1 MIFIKER
8 IGKLLSYLE
17 ELVYPMS
24 VFAGAY
30 RMKKTEEKFQDIE
43 GLDTAAWEWL
53 EENQSWG
60 GHREYYWFETTV
72 VIPEEFDGRC
82 VVYELRTGR
91 EGNWDATNP
100 QFTIY
105 VNGKLRQGLDVNHRE
120 VVLSEAAE
128 AGECYRIV
136 LSAFTGD
143 QNFSLKLDS
152 RLRVLDRRTE
162 QYYYDCLA
170 PYETAKL
177 LEPVDPAY
185 ITIITH
191 LNQSLNL
198 LDLRKEYSE
207 SYYESLKKASEY
219 LEKEFYGKECGSSE
233 ATVYTVGHTH
243 LDVAWLWTLAV
254 TEDKAVRSFSTVLA
268 LMDRYPEYTFMS
280 SQPQLYQ
287 YVKKNAPQV
296 YEKIKE
302 RVAEG
307 RWEVEGGMFLEPDCN
322 IASGESLVRQC
333 LYGTRFFQQE
343 FGKDNVILWL
353 PDVFGYSAAL
363 PQIMLKCGL
372 SYFMTTK
379 LSWNELNRMPYDTFW
394 WEGIDGSRVLT
405 HFVSS
410 RDYKAPADEGGY
422 KNAYYTTYNA
432 MLEPVQVK
440 GCWDRYEPKYL
451 NKEVLMTYGYGD
463 GGGGPTAAMLEN
475 QRRTARGIPGCP
487 RTKNCLA
494 REFFEVLD
502 SHVRDNKY
510 LPSWVGELYLEYH
523 RGTYTSMARNKRY
536 NRKAEFAFSN
546 LELYSVLG
554 QRLAG
559 EPYPAS
565 QLHSGW
571 EVILRNQFHDILPG
585 SSIRE
590 VYEDSKAE
598 YEEIFSMSQE
608 LTDGMLS
615 RIANCIRA
623 DRGSVVV
630 FNPGSTWSNE
640 TVAFAD
646 GENRRVLAVYDG
658 EKKLPLQYREDGSFL
673 FLAKDVPPKGYKVFA
688 LREEES
694 DQDPVMLASPEHME
708 NGYFI
713 LEFNEKGQFSRIY
726 DKLARREVLKPG
738 QAGNVLVT
746 YEDRPHNY
754 DAWDVNNYYTEKSW
768 EMDQV
773 ERIAVTENGPVR
785 ACVRIE
791 RKYLDSTVVQNICLY
806 RDIPRIDITN
816 EIDWKEHQIFVRALF
831 PVDVH
836 ANEAAFDIQYGNVKR
851 ATHYNTSWD
860 FAKFEVCAHK
870 WLDLSEDGYGV
881 SLLNDCKYGC
891 SVHDGVI
898 GLSLLK
904 SAVAPNPD
912 ADKERHRFTYSLYPH
927 SGDWKEA
934 NTVAQAYRLNN
945 PSQAVIKETQG
956 GFLKD
961 AYSFV
966 TCNRDN
972 VIVEVVKKAEDS
984 EEIVVRLY
992 ECYNRRTSAEL
1003 VFGEAL
1009 AAVSEC
1015 SMLEKELSVGQMA
1028 PDSEPVLLSDGR
1040 TVRLSMKPYEIK
1052 TLKLSL

>member
-1 MIFIKER
+1 MNFIKER

-24 VFAGAY
+24 VSAGAY
-30 RMKKTEEKFQDIE
+30 RMKKTEERFQDIE
-43 GLDTAAWEWL
+43 GLDTESWEWL
-53 EENQSWG
+53 KENQSWG

-120 VVLSEAAE
+120 VVLSEAAG
-128 AGECYRIV
+128 AGERYRIV

-143 QNFSLKLDS
+143 QNFGLKLDS
-152 RLRVLDRRTE
+152 RLRVLDRKTE

-170 PYETAKL
+170 PYETARL
-177 LEPVDPAY
+177 LKPEDPAY

-207 SYYESLKKASEY
+207 SYYQSLKKANDY
-219 LEKEFYGKECGSSE
+219 IKKEFYEKECGNSE

-268 LMDRYPEYTFMS
+268 LMDQYPEYTFMS

-296 YEKIKE
+296 YEKIRE

-432 MLEPVQVK
+432 MLEPIQVK

-487 RTKNCLA
+487 RTKNCSA

-502 SHVRDNKY
+502 SHVRDNKD

-536 NRKAEFAFSN
+536 NRKAEFAYLN

-559 EPYPAS
+559 SAYPDS
-565 QLHSGW
+565 QLHSAW

-585 SSIRE
+585 SSIKE

-598 YEEIFSMSQE
+598 YEDIFKLNRE
-608 LTDGMLS
+608 LTGGVQNC
-615 RIANCIRA
+615 IANCIRA

-640 TVAFAD
+640 TVAFAG
-646 GENRRVLAVYDG
+646 GENRKALSVFDG
-658 EKKLPLQYREDGSFL
+658 DEKLPLQYLEDGSFL
-673 FLAKDVPPKGYKVFA
+673 FLAKEVPPKGYKVFA
-688 LREEES
+688 VKEEAS
-694 DQDPVMLASPEHME
+694 DQEPVMQVNPEHME

-713 LEFNEKGQFSRIY
+713 LDFNEKGQFSRIY
-726 DKLARREVLKPG
+726 DKLAQREVLKPG
-738 QAGNVLVT
+738 QAGNVLMT

-791 RKYLDSTVVQNICLY
+791 RKYLDSMVVQTICLY
-806 RDIPRIDITN
+806 RDIPRIDIKN

-836 ANEAAFDIQYGNVKR
+836 ANEATFDIQYGNVKR

-912 ADKERHRFTYSLYPH
+912 ADKEYHQFTYSLYPH

-945 PSQAVIKETQG
+945 PSQAVIKVTQD
-956 GFLKD
+956 GFLND
-961 AYSFV
+961 IYSFV
-966 TCNRDN
+966 TCNQEN

-984 EEIVVRLY
+984 EDIVVRLY
-992 ECYNRRTSAEL
+992 ECFNRRTSVEL
-1003 VFGEAL
+1003 AFGEPV
-1009 AAVSEC
+1009 AAVCEC
-1015 SMLEKELSVGQMA
+1015 SMLEQNLPGGKGA
-1028 PDSEPVLLSDGR
+1028 ADGEPALLPDGR

-1052 TLKLSL
+1052 TLKLSM